1 MISDEPLMDFITLS
15 QSLGAGFISF
25 TGGKAGFSS
34 VSVDSRSVQE
44 GALFVALDGSSSD
57 GHRFVEAAFKAG
69 AAVAMVKS
77 SKLENYNL
85 VNIAKSMGRGL
96 LVVDNTLRG
105 LQDAARVYLEQ
116 FPALL
121 KVGITG
127 SSGKT
132 TTKEIAAAIIREE
145 KNTVMN
151 PGNLNSETGLPLSV
165 FEVRPGHEAGIFEL
179 GMNRRGEIAELAA
192 VLKPDIAL
200 ITNIGSAHIGIL
212 GSKQAIA
219 EEKKNI
225 FSRFAGNGI
234 ALIPEDDEFRDF
246 LARDVRGRV
255 CFYGTK
261 SFDELG
267 EVKNLGLE
275 GSEIR
280 WGREHI
286 RFGLPGKHN
295 LADALAALAIAR
307 EIPVGHGAV
316 KRGLESVRPL
326 FGRGEILR
334 GRTTVIRDCYNA
346 NPESFEKAVEF
357 CDSLDWP
364 GRRVYVI
371 GDMLEL
377 GDNSGAAH
385 DRAGRLLAVSAA
397 DMVFLYGKQTE
408 ITAAAMRAA
417 SKNGTGS
424 AMNSFFHTGDMGE
437 LSRALDAYIQNG
449 DLVLLK
455 GSRGCALEQLSDM
468 LAGEAAEQTL
478 GEMN

>member
-1 MISDEPLMDFITLS
+1 MVCNGLPATPDVLMDCAALS
-15 QSLGAGFISF
+15 RSLGARHFSF
-25 TGGKAGFSS
+25 GGKAVDFSS
-34 VSVDSRSVQE
+34 VSIDSRSVRE
-44 GALFVALDGSSSD
+44 GALFVALAGAASD
-57 GHRFVEAAFKAG
+57 GHRFVEAAFRAG
-69 AAVAMVKS
+69 AAAAMVDV
-77 SKLENYNL
+77 SKLESL
-85 VNIAKSMGRGL
+85 DLLSIAKRGGKD
-96 LVVDNTLRG
+96 LVAVDNTLRG

-116 FPALL
+116 FPRLL
-121 KVGITG
+121 KIGITG

-132 TTKEIAAAIIREE
+132 TTKEIAAAIIGEE

-151 PGNLNSETGLPLSV
+151 PGNLNSETGLPLAA
-165 FEVRPGHEAGIFEL
+165 FAVRSHHEAGVFEL

-192 VLKPDIAL
+192 VLKPNIAL

-246 LARDVRGRV
+246 LAQGVRGRV
-255 CFYGTK
+255 CFYGEK

-267 EVKNLGLE
+267 EIRDRGLE

-280 WGREHI
+280 WAGEFA
-286 RFGLPGKHN
+286 RFGLPGRHN

-307 EIPVGHGAV
+307 EIPVSPGAV
-316 KRGLESVRPL
+316 RRGLESARPL

-346 NPESFEKAVEF
+346 NPESLGRAVEF
-357 CDSLDWP
+357 CDGLEWS

-377 GDNSGAAH
+377 GEQSRAAH
-385 DRAGRLLAVSAA
+385 EGIGRALAASQA
-397 DMVFLYGKQTE
+397 DMVFLYGTE
-408 ITAAAMRAA
+408 TEAAAAA
-417 SKNGTGS
+417 LRTG
-424 AMNSFFHTGDMGE
+424 APEKPLFHSGDMDE
-437 LSRALDAYIQNG
+437 LSRALDSYIRCG

-455 GSRGCALEQLSDM
+455 GSRGCALERLSGM
-468 LAGEAAEQTL
+468 LAGEAV
-478 GEMN
+478 GECAGVL